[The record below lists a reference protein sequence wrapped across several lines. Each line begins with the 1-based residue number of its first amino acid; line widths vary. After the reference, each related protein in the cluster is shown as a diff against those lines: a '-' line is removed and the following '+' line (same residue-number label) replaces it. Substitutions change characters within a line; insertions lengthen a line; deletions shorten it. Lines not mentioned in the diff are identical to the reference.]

1 MTFATFQQKFLFH
14 NGGNHLGMPDL
25 VEPDLFAGSDTQV
38 QNAPVHVWPAVIH
51 THDYAAAVID
61 AYHLELC
68 PEGQALVR
76 TRIVILVE
84 NLATRSLLAMESGPV
99 VACLALNLEAY
110 FSLLARGILFFREPH
125 VALARSNLRVT
136 GGTTRKQDRK
146 ANHQAKQGAH
156 VNPYSKSYMLLYV
169 FSRTSSS
176 LLLTS
181 ACFSSGFFA
190 SDS

>member
-38 QNAPVHVWPAVIH
+38 QNAPVHIWPAVIH

-84 NLATRSLLAMESGPV
+84 ISPLAVCLPWNPGP
-99 VACLALNLEAY
+99 
-110 FSLLARGILFFREPH
+110 
-125 VALARSNLRVT
+125 
-136 GGTTRKQDRK
+136 
-146 ANHQAKQGAH
+146 
-156 VNPYSKSYMLLYV
+156 
-169 FSRTSSS
+169 
-176 LLLTS
+176 
-181 ACFSSGFFA
+181 
-190 SDS
+190 